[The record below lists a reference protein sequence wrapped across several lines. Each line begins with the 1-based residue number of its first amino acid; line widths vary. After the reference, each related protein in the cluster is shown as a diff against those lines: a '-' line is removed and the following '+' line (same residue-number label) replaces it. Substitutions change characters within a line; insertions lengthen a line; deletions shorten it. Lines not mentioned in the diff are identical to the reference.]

1 MTTINQLRWSA
12 GVVNEQLKR
21 SGSELV
27 YFVNDARE
35 QTGKIVLYTEQY
47 GHEHSF
53 KTPKECAMFLR
64 GMLAGIYNTR
74 PNANFMR
81 DPATSRVLDD
91 DAAEL
96 QRRRQLVETAYAK
109 ANEEASQ

>member
-35 QTGKIVLYTEQY
+35 QTGKIVLCTEQY

-53 KTPKECAMFLR
+53 KSPKECAMFLR

-81 DPATSRVLDD
+81 
-91 DAAEL
+91 
-96 QRRRQLVETAYAK
+96 
-109 ANEEASQ
+109 EEASQ

>member
-27 YFVNDARE
+27 YFVNDERDRGGA
-35 QTGKIVLYTEQY
+35 IVLCTEQY

-53 KTPKECAMFLR
+53 KSPKECAMFLR

-81 DPATSRVLDD
+81 
-91 DAAEL
+91 
-96 QRRRQLVETAYAK
+96 
-109 ANEEASQ
+109 EEASQ